1 MTRLASDVEAQVK
14 QKLFE
19 ANYADSTLKKY
30 RASVARFMSWVDDN
44 KVPYSELDTAAG
56 VDDLACRYISW
67 LFAQS
72 DGDSG
77 KSVASTL
84 LSALVAASPH
94 LEGKL
99 VLAAKMSRGWLRLQP
114 AVAYPPLSW
123 ELTLVIA
130 YQMKRAGKPLFALS
144 PLSCYNSRSLSSTPS
159 SARSSV
165 LSSSTCSQLFHRYR
179 RSTSEVWKPTACV
192 GLSCKLLWLG
202 FQDANG
208 SVR

>member
-72 DGDSG
+72 DCDSG

-84 LSALVAASPH
+84 LSAL
-94 LEGKL
+94 GKC
-99 VLAAKMSRGWLRLQP
+99 K
-114 AVAYPPLSW
+114 
-123 ELTLVIA
+123 
-130 YQMKRAGKPLFALS
+130 
-144 PLSCYNSRSLSSTPS
+144 STS
-159 SARSSV
+159 F
-165 LSSSTCSQLFHRYR
+165 LSSSCPGAT
-179 RSTSEVWKPTACV
+179 V
-192 GLSCKLLWLG
+192 CK
-202 FQDANG
+202 F
-208 SVR
+208 S

>member
-130 YQMKRAGKPLFALS
+130 YQMKRAGKPLFALAT
-144 PLSCYNSRSLSSTPS
+144 L
-159 SARSSV
+159 
-165 LSSSTCSQLFHRYR
+165 
-179 RSTSEVWKPTACV
+179 
-192 GLSCKLLWLG
+192 LG
-202 FQDANG
+202 FDCFLRNG
-208 SVR
+208 EIVNLQKADVADTGDVRQAHASRGLLTTDNQETRRNVKK